1 MKFVEQIEV
10 WTVWCQKKASQ
21 KALFANAA
29 VAMQK
34 TWQLLL

>member
-1 MKFVEQIEV
+1 MKFVEQIE
-10 WTVWCQKKASQ
+10 VWCQKKASQ